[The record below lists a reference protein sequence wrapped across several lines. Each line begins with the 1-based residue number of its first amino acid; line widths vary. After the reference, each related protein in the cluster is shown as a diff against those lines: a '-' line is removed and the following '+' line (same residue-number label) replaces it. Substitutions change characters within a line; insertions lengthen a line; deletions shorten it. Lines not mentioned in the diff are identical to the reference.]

1 MFYFRPTSQRTKQKT
16 CYEKRHKHEKCLQLV
31 SQVGNLVVDGE
42 LLSVVGD
49 DEDANGSGTTAESLL
64 ELGEEVTLVNNLE
77 ALLDLSGLG
86 HGDELTVVTDID
98 ETVLLEDWTQKGV
111 EDDRWGWVRDNT
123 WLLVQLLGEE
133 VNTKVTML
141 TSLGGGGDA
150 DDLAWAVLKDD
161 KVTNADVVAWDGEG
175 VLVDGVDRGDGGW
188 LLLLVGRDLAGVGV
202 VLNEVVLAH
211 LCRVVGRLVGRS
223 RSGSG
228 DG

>member
-1 MFYFRPTSQRTKQKT
+1 M
-16 CYEKRHKHEKCLQLV
+16 

-64 ELGEEVTLVNNLE
+64 ELGEEVALVDDLE

-86 HGDELTVVTDID
+86 HGDELTIITDVD

-111 EDDRWGWVRDNT
+111 EDDGWGWVRDNT
-123 WLLVQLLGEE
+123 WLLMQLLGEE

-141 TSLGGGGDA
+141 ASLGGGGDA

-175 VLVDGVDRGDGGW
+175 VLVDVVDGRDGGW
-188 LLLLVGRDLAGVGV
+188 LLLLVGRHLAGVGV

-211 LCRVVGRLVGRS
+211 V
-223 RSGSG
+223 
-228 DG
+228 